1 MDEQSLYEALEE
13 FGQEMGQEVAA
24 LREGLGTRIEML
36 ETRVA
41 ELRTEKAELESRVA
55 KLEERQVEIPD
66 LEATFTEPGP
76 TPSRKSLKD
85 ILREAFQKGLTG

>member
-55 KLEERQVEIPD
+55 KLEERQVEIP
-66 LEATFTEPGP
+66 LEATFAEPKP
-76 TPSRKSLKD
+76 APSRKSFKE
-85 ILREAFQKGLTG
+85 ILREAFRKGLAG